1 MPRTEEVLQRVLR
14 DLQYISLWLS
24 LKKKELLFNRL
35 DPITSY
41 SLGYKEQDE
50 AHGSIED
57 TSEGRAVLA
66 NTRLFIAEHCNS
78 LMMIIH
84 FQLMS
89 VQTIIFFSG
98 FISHFMCVV
107 LFILPEEIIL
117 LCSLNDWNSNICL
130 NFSFSLIKNH
140 RGNEESFFLFS
151 FDYSRFIF
159 TTCLAPLSSWN
170 NMFGLIK
177 RRNLMSVLSCP
188 GRRVKASVKC

>member
-1 MPRTEEVLQRVLR
+1 MPRTKEVSQRVLR

-24 LKKKELLFNRL
+24 LKKKRELLFNRL

-57 TSEGRAVLA
+57 TSEGRAVLT

-98 FISHFMCVV
+98 FISHCVV
-107 LFILPEEIIL
+107 LFILPEESIL
-117 LCSLNDWNSNICL
+117 LCSLNYWNSNICL
-130 NFSFSLIKNH
+130 NFSFFLIKNH
-140 RGNEESFFLFS
+140 RGNKDSFFLFS
-151 FDYSRFIF
+151 LDYSRLIF

-188 GRRVKASVKC
+188 GRQVKASVKC